1 MNFNSPH
8 HSEDRLTENFENII
22 TKQADVKT
30 PALFPIGL
38 IDPDANTKTQKWL
51 QSEEKKMIN
60 YLMISYRFDFCTVPM
75 VNIERNKRLVKIS
88 LRTSFQQE
96 FW

>member
-1 MNFNSPH
+1 MMNSNCDTFSQAKQEFGRSVMNFNSPH

-38 IDPDANTKTQKWL
+38 IDPDANTKTQK
-51 QSEEKKMIN
+51 
-60 YLMISYRFDFCTVPM
+60 
-75 VNIERNKRLVKIS
+75 
-88 LRTSFQQE
+88 
-96 FW
+96 